1 MAAHSSFA
9 QRHGLRPLGAG
20 VGLRREFF
28 DSLPTTHRRVD
39 WLEII
44 PENFM
49 TFGGRPSAVL
59 DQCRERWQC
68 LPHGVALDI
77 GGPDALD
84 TDYLEKLAALV
95 RRLDAPFFSDHLCY
109 SRLDGRYLHD
119 LLPLPFNEAVID
131 HVVPRIRE
139 VVERVERPF
148 LLENPSYYARMP
160 GQTLE
165 EAAFIGH
172 ILEEADCG
180 MLLDVNN
187 VYVNAQNHG
196 YDPRAFIDALPLH
209 RVVQIHLAGHEVRE
223 DVVIDTHGSEVCD
236 EVWSL
241 FAYTLERTGPVSTLV
256 EWDQDIPSLD
266 AVLEQANRA
275 RALLGAHT

>member
-1 MAAHSSFA
+1 M
-9 QRHGLRPLGAG
+9 GLRSLGAG
-20 VGLRREFF
+20 IGLRREFF
-28 DSLPTTHRRVD
+28 DTLPSTGRRVD

-49 TFGGRPSAVL
+49 VFGGRPDAVL
-59 DQCRERWQC
+59 GRCRERWRC
-68 LPHGVALDI
+68 VPHGVALDI

-84 TDYLEKLAALV
+84 GEYLENLRALV

-109 SRLDGRYLHD
+109 SRLGGRYLHD
-119 LLPLPFNEAVID
+119 LLPLPFNEAVVD

-139 VVERVERPF
+139 AVDRVGRPF
-148 LLENPSYYARMP
+148 VLENPSYYARMP
-160 GQTLE
+160 GQTLD

-187 VYVNAQNHG
+187 VYVNARNHG

-209 RVVQIHLAGHEVRE
+209 RVVQIHLAGHEVRP
-223 DVVIDTHGSEVCD
+223 DVVIDTHGAAVCD

-241 FAYTLERTGPVSTLV
+241 FEHTLTRTGPVSTLI
-256 EWDQDIPSLD
+256 EWDQDIPSLE
-266 AVLEQANRA
+266 AVLDHADKA
-275 RALLGAHT
+275 RRLLEAHP